1 MKAETIIK
9 VLSSSGEPYNVHFE
23 FSDNKFKVHC
33 NCPAGIYGKL
43 CKHKTGLLDGD
54 SSLLF
59 DKTDNETLMQI
70 NEVVKKSK
78 YSEIISSYNIIKKEI
93 DAAQKKEKKLKEQI
107 EHSLKTVLIF
117 FK

>member
-1 MKAETIIK
+1 MKPETIIK
-9 VLSSSGEPYNVHFE
+9 VISSSGEPYDVHFE

-59 DKTDNETLMQI
+59 DKTDLEILAQI
-70 NEVVKKSK
+70 HEAVKKSK
-78 YSEIISSYNIIKKEI
+78 YTEIISSYNILRKEI
-93 DAAQKKEKKLKEQI
+93 EAAQKKRK
-107 EHSLKTVLIF
+107 S
-117 FK
+117 

>member
-1 MKAETIIK
+1 MKPETIIK
-9 VLSSSGEPYNVHFE
+9 VISSSGEPYDVHFE

-59 DKTDNETLMQI
+59 NKNDYEILEQI
-70 NEVVKKSK
+70 YEVVKKSK
-78 YSEIISSYNIIKKEI
+78 FTEIITSYNILKKEI
-93 DAAQKKEKKLKEQI
+93 EVAQKKEKKLKEQI
-107 EHSLKTVLIF
+107 AQYLKTGIDIS
-117 FK
+117 

>member
-1 MKAETIIK
+1 
-9 VLSSSGEPYNVHFE
+9 
-23 FSDNKFKVHC
+23 
-33 NCPAGIYGKL
+33 
-43 CKHKTGLLDGD
+43 
-54 SSLLF
+54 
-59 DKTDNETLMQI
+59 MQN

>member
-1 MKAETIIK
+1 MKPETIIK
-9 VLSSSGEPYNVHFE
+9 VISSSGEPYDVHFE

-59 DKTDNETLMQI
+59 DKTDIEILAQI
-70 NEVVKKSK
+70 HEAVKKSK
-78 YSEIISSYNIIKKEI
+78 YTEIIFSYNILRKEI
-93 DAAQKKEKKLKEQI
+93 EAAQKREKKLKEHI
-107 EHSLKTVLIF
+107 EQALKTGIETF
-117 FK
+117 

>member
-1 MKAETIIK
+1 MKPETIMK
-9 VLSSSGEPYNVHFE
+9 VISSSGEPYDVHFE

-43 CKHKTGLLDGD
+43 CKHKTGLLGGD

-59 DKTDNETLMQI
+59 DMTDNETLMQI
-70 NEVVKKSK
+70 NEVVKNSK

-93 DAAQKKEKKLKEQI
+93 EVAQKKEKKLKEQI
-107 EHSLKTVLIF
+107 EHSLKTGIDIF
-117 FK
+117 